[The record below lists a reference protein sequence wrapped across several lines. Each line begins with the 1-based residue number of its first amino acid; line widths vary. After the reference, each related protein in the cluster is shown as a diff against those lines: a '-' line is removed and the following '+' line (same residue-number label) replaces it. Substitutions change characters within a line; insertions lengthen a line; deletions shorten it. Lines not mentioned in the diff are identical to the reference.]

1 MSPLVPGVY
10 CFASSAGLTGTLTL
24 TGTASDVWVF
34 KTVST
39 LITGPGSSVVMSGGG
54 QNCNVFWQVGS
65 SATLDTTTQFI
76 GTILAH
82 TSISLRHAEAQ
93 RWCLDC
99 HEGDR
104 LRLPNGELVDYE
116 RSYVLCG
123 QCHGTVFRDWKVGIH
138 GTRTGAW
145 NGEQY
150 YRVCVSCHDAHQ
162 PRFKAIEPKPAPIR
176 PANLRQSPR
185 Q

>member
-1 MSPLVPGVY
+1 MKAALATTVAAVALLAGMAAAQGPTERVTPGTGDDVPTLLVPH
-10 CFASSAGLTGTLTL
+10 APSSKNFPCSKCHRHVKPNPEKRA
-24 TGTASDVWVF
+24 
-34 KTVST
+34 
-39 LITGPGSSVVMSGGG
+39 
-54 QNCNVFWQVGS
+54 
-65 SATLDTTTQFI
+65 LD
-76 GTILAH
+76 LAH

-162 PRFKAIEPKPAPIR
+162 PRFKPIAPKPAPIR
-176 PANLRQSPR
+176 PADLGRGFR
-185 Q
+185 E

>member
-1 MSPLVPGVY
+1 VKAALATTVAAVTLLAGMAAAQGPTERVTPGTRDDVPTRLVPHTPSPRSLP
-10 CFASSAGLTGTLTL
+10 CSKCHRHIKPNPEKRALE
-24 TGTASDVWVF
+24 
-34 KTVST
+34 
-39 LITGPGSSVVMSGGG
+39 
-54 QNCNVFWQVGS
+54 
-65 SATLDTTTQFI
+65 
-76 GTILAH
+76 LAH

-145 NGEQY
+145 NGERY

-162 PRFKAIEPKPAPIR
+162 PRFKPIAPKPAPIR
-176 PANLRQSPR
+176 PADLGRGVRQ
-185 Q
+185 